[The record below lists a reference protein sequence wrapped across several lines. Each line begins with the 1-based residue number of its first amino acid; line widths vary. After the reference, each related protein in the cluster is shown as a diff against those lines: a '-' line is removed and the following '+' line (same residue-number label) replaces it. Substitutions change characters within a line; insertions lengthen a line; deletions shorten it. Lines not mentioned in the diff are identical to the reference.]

1 MSNVIFTY
9 NQEDALA
16 AGQSGFINESGA
28 YVITIAEAK
37 LGTSEGGAQYIEF
50 SGETDDGRKINY
62 LSVYS
67 TKKDGEINKFGRNMI
82 NAIMG
87 CCGVLQATQKMITTS
102 HFIAP
107 EFTGKRVGLVLQK
120 ILKTKTNGSDTYN
133 FDIRIPFLA
142 DTRQTLQE
150 KVDGTAPV
158 AIDNILSTLKDKDE
172 RKQQGQSN
180 QGYGYQQNT
189 NDNDAPF

>member
-1 MSNVIFTY
+1 MSNSVIFTY
-9 NQEDALA
+9 NQDDALA

-37 LGTSEGGAQYIEF
+37 LGTAESGAKFIEF
-50 SGETDDGRKINY
+50 SGDTDDGRKVNY

-67 TKKDGEINKFGRNMI
+67 TKKDGELNKFGCNMI

-87 CCGVLQATQKMITTS
+87 CAGAMQLTEKMVTVG

-107 EFTGKRVGLVLQK
+107 EFSGKRVGLVLQK
-120 ILKTKTNGSDTYN
+120 TLKTKNNGSDTYS
-133 FDIRIPFLA
+133 FDIKIPFVA

-158 AIDNILSTLKDKDE
+158 SIDNILATLKDKDE
-172 RKQQGQSN
+172 RKPHAAQQQTLTAQSDDEFIP
-180 QGYGYQQNT
+180 Y
-189 NDNDAPF
+189 

>member
-1 MSNVIFTY
+1 MSNIIFTY

-37 LGTSEGGAQYIEF
+37 LGTAESGAKFIEF
-50 SGETDDGRKINY
+50 SGDTDDGRKVNY

-67 TKKDGEINKFGRNMI
+67 TKKDGELNKFGCNMI

-87 CCGVLQATQKMITTS
+87 CSGVMQLTDRMITVN

-107 EFTGKRVGLVLQK
+107 EFSGKRVGLVLQK
-120 ILKTKTNGSDTYN
+120 ILKTKNNGSETYS
-133 FDIRIPFLA
+133 FDIKIPFVA

-150 KVDGTAPV
+150 KIDGATPT

-172 RKQQGQSN
+172 RKQVAKSSGLSN
-180 QGYGYQQNT
+180 DFVDENI
-189 NDNDAPF
+189 PF

>member
-1 MSNVIFTY
+1 MSNVIFSY
-9 NQEDALA
+9 NQEDALL

-37 LGTSEGGAQYIEF
+37 LGTSEGGAKFIEF
-50 SGETDDGRKINY
+50 SGETDDGRKANY

-67 TKKDGEINKFGRNMI
+67 TKKDGELNKFGCNMI
-82 NAIMG
+82 HAIMG
-87 CCGVLQATQKMITTS
+87 CTGVMQLTEKMLSVS

-120 ILKTKTNGSDTYN
+120 TLKTKSNGSDTYS
-133 FDIRIPFLA
+133 FDIRIPFFA

-150 KVDGTAPV
+150 KVDGVAPV

-172 RKQQGQSN
+172 RKQVAKSSAPSN
-180 QGYGYQQNT
+180 DWVDEGM
-189 NDNDAPF
+189 PF

>member
-9 NQEDALA
+9 SQEDALA

-37 LGTSEGGAQYIEF
+37 LGTSESGAKFIEF
-50 SGETDDGRKINY
+50 SGDTDDGRKVNY

-67 TKKDGEINKFGRNMI
+67 TKKDGEINKFGHNMI

-87 CCGVLQATQKMITTS
+87 CAGVTQLTEKMLSVS

-120 ILKTKTNGSDTYN
+120 TLKTKSNGSDTYS
-133 FDIRIPFLA
+133 FDIRIPFFA

-150 KVDGTAPV
+150 KIDGTAPV

-172 RKQQGQSN
+172 RKQQGQSS
-180 QGYGYQQNT
+180 QGYGYQQAT